1 MISMEGRL
9 SCIWWHIE
17 IPCIFIPQKWTCS
30 EKVLHSAIGKYVKF
44 EVFAMVLLR
53 IQVLGMWCSVTGVV
67 FSSWTPQPLMMK
79 VLFSF

>member
-1 MISMEGRL
+1 MINMEGRL

-17 IPCIFIPQKWTCS
+17 IPCISIPQKWTYS

-44 EVFAMVLLR
+44 EVFAMVLLS
-53 IQVLGMWCSVTGVV
+53 IQVLWMWCSVIGLLL
-67 FSSWTPQPLMMK
+67 SSWTPQPLTMK

>member
-17 IPCIFIPQKWTCS
+17 IPCISIPQKWTCS
-30 EKVLHSAIGKYVKF
+30 VKVLPSAIGKNVKF

-53 IQVLGMWCSVTGVV
+53 IWVLGMWCSVNGLVL
-67 FSSWTPQPLMMK
+67 SSGTPQPLTMK